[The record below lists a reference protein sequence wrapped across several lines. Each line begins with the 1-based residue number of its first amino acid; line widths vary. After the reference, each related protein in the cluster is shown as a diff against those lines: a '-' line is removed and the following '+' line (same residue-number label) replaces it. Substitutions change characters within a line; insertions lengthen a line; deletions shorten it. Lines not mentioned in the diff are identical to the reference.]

1 MSSPLQTD
9 QLAKFHQYHS
19 LDLQNKIYQLKTL
32 DIISKLKLPPHP
44 NITDLGGAD
53 GSFHQLLIK
62 HLKGTGVSL
71 DLTKGHN
78 LEEKFPLKDNS
89 VDLIIAHEIIEHL
102 FDTDHFVKEIR
113 RILKPGGFV
122 IISTPNL
129 ASLKNRFRLLL
140 GLYPQYLEYSK
151 QGAGHIHLYTAPVL
165 ITQLA
170 SHKLIPQILTSPNFP
185 CPFITKPQFPELL
198 KKFFYFLGDL
208 LPQYGSHLIVLATK
222 K

>member
-9 QLAKFHQYHS
+9 QLNKFHQYHS
-19 LDLQNKIYQLKTL
+19 LDLQNKIYQLKSL
-32 DIISKLKLPPHP
+32 DIISKLSLPSHP
-44 NITDLGGAD
+44 NIVDLGGAD
-53 GSFHQLLIK
+53 GSFHHLLIK
-62 HLKGTGVSL
+62 KLNGKGLSL

-78 LEEKFPLKDNS
+78 LEEKFPLKENS

-102 FDTDHFVKEIR
+102 FDTDHFVKEIKR
-113 RILKPGGFV
+113 VLKPGGFV

-129 ASLKNRFRLLL
+129 ASLKNRLKLLF

-151 QGAGHIHLYTAPVL
+151 QGAGHIHLYTSQVL
-165 ITQLA
+165 ISQLS
-170 SHKLIPQILTSPNFP
+170 SHNLVPQILTSPNFP
-185 CPFITKPQFPELL
+185 CPFITHAQFPNIL
-198 KKFFYFLGDL
+198 KKLFYFLGDL